1 MTIAVIGAG
10 SWGTALAQVLAKNG
24 SQVFLW
30 ARRESVARSID
41 SSHRNPDYLS
51 SVELSTSI
59 RASSDLEEV
68 VRAAEAVVLVTPSKV
83 MRSMACELSRL
94 VGSSVPVVVCFK
106 GVEENTGCLPLEVLE
121 QEMGNAG
128 RFAVLSGPNHAEEVA
143 VGIPAGTVV
152 ASACAETADAFQRLF
167 SVPQF
172 RVYTSSDAVGVELC
186 AAAKNVIAI
195 AVGLSYGMGY
205 GDNTASMLITRGMAE
220 MSRLVS
226 KAAGDPLTCM
236 GLAGAGDLIA
246 TCMSRHS
253 RNRRFG
259 EAFARGTTLDRFH
272 EETHMVVEGALAC
285 KNLSVLEQ
293 RYGIELPITD
303 VVRGLIW
310 EGLTID
316 EARDALNA
324 RSLKP
329 EFYGI

>member
-24 SQVFLW
+24 SRISLW
-30 ARRESVARSID
+30 ARRASVARAIE

-51 SVELSTSI
+51 SVELSSSI
-59 RASSDLEEV
+59 RASSDLAEV
-68 VRAAEAVVLVTPSKV
+68 AREAEAVVLVTPSKV
-83 MRSMACELSRL
+83 MRSTARELSRL
-94 VGSSVPVVVCFK
+94 VGSDVPVLVCFK
-106 GVEENTGCLPLEVLE
+106 GVEEGTGCLPLEVLE
-121 QEMGNAG
+121 QEMGGAD
-128 RFAVLSGPNHAEEVA
+128 RLAVLSGPNHAEEVA
-143 VGIPAGTVV
+143 VGIPAATVV
-152 ASACAETADAFQRLF
+152 ASPSAQTADLFQQLF
-167 SVPQF
+167 SAPQF

-195 AVGLSYGMGY
+195 AVGLSYGVGY
-205 GDNTASMLITRGMAE
+205 GDNTAAMLITRGMAE

-226 KAAGDPLTCM
+226 KAEGDPLTCM

-259 EAFARGTTLDRFH
+259 EAFAQGMTLDRFS

-285 KNLSVLEQ
+285 RNLAVLER
-293 RYGIELPITD
+293 RYCIELPITD

-316 EARDALNA
+316 EARDALNT